1 MIRLPLFNRLDVEEY
16 GMYPGT
22 LEEPGLHVDFQPGLT
37 LILGANGLGKTTLV
51 TILYRMCTG
60 PFEISG
66 LASSPT
72 LGFMKTDPTRLQ
84 RWDQRVFAS
93 RVTDDAVGATASL
106 RFEIGGSSITVT
118 RSLSNLSVVHLEID
132 GEELQ
137 ATDDRFQALVVDLSG
152 VSTFGDWL
160 LLLHY
165 LVFYFEDRRA
175 LVWDPTAQRQILR
188 LLLLPKDAASNWAER
203 ERGTVELDSRVRN
216 LQNTLNREEG
226 VERRS
231 RTKAKQGREVVA
243 ELSTHE
249 AALAEELARRDALS
263 EQLPGAEAAR
273 QRARLRALTV
283 EQEQDSTRRALE
295 RLQLSRIADAFPSH
309 DETGRYLLGRL
320 FSDET
325 CQACGHHVPEFVAA
339 MQQRIAATECVVC
352 GSLISEAPRRSRGF
366 QAEFS
371 RLTSE
376 LERLMTALETARRVR
391 VEAEA
396 IYEASREAF
405 NAADEAVIR
414 RRAVVADLVRRLPP
428 DSRTLHRQSAEVSSL
443 RGRLDRLKAELDV
456 LRANFE
462 ELVRHDTGT
471 IVKRRAQ
478 IIATFNAFA
487 EGFLFESSR
496 LHWAPHKSRVGQTG
510 PLVYFPAFEFEM
522 GGSDFPSPVRRSGPE
537 QVSESQREFVDLAFR
552 MTLMQVATGT
562 SAGSLIID
570 APETSLDAVFS
581 ERAATVLVR
590 FADPLANNR
599 VIVTSNLVDGQLI
612 PKMLDEA
619 DITSTEDARLV
630 DLLRIA
636 TPTTAIREMFTDY
649 KRVRDQ
655 LFSGSRKL

>member
-1 MIRLPLFNRLDVEEY
+1 MIRLPLFNRLDVEDY

-22 LEEPGLHVDFQPGLT
+22 PEHPGLHVEFRPGLT
-37 LILGANGLGKTTLV
+37 LVLGANGLGKTTLI

-60 PFEISG
+60 PYEISG
-66 LASSPT
+66 LSGSPT
-72 LGFMKTDPTRLQ
+72 LGFMRTDPTRLQ
-84 RWDQRVFAS
+84 RWGQRVFAS

-106 RFEIGGSSITVT
+106 QFQIGDSSITVT
-118 RSLSNLSVVHLEID
+118 RALSNLSVIQLELN

-137 ATDDRFQALVVDLSG
+137 ATDDRFQALVVELSG

-203 ERGTVELDSRVRN
+203 ERQAVELDSRVRN

-226 VERRS
+226 IERRARS
-231 RTKAKQGREVVA
+231 KAKQGQDVIT
-243 ELSTHE
+243 ELATQE
-249 AALAEELARRDALS
+249 AALAEELRRREALS

-283 EQEQDSTRRALE
+283 EQDYDSTRRALE
-295 RLQLSRIADAFPSH
+295 RLQLSRIAEAFPSR
-309 DETGRYLLGRL
+309 DETARYLLGRL

-325 CQACGHHVPEFVAA
+325 CQTCGHHVPEFVAA
-339 MQQRIAATECVVC
+339 MQQRIAAAACVVC
-352 GSLISEAPRRSRGF
+352 GSPVTDVAQQSRGF
-366 QAEFS
+366 QREFS
-371 RLTSE
+371 GLTSE
-376 LERLMTALETARRVR
+376 LERLMTALETTREVR
-391 VEAEA
+391 LEAEA
-396 IYEASREAF
+396 AYEESRKEF
-405 NAADEAVIR
+405 NAADEAVIQ
-414 RRAVVADLVRRLPP
+414 RRAVIADLVRRLPP
-428 DSRTLHRQSAEVSSL
+428 DSRMLHQQSAEVSSL
-443 RGRLDRLKAELDV
+443 RGRLDRLKSELDV
-456 LRANFE
+456 LRTKFE
-462 ELVRHDTGT
+462 QLVRHDTRT
-471 IVKRRAQ
+471 MVKQRAR
-478 IIATFNAFA
+478 IIAAFNAYA

-510 PLVYFPAFEFEM
+510 PLVDFPAFEFEM

-552 MTLMQVATGT
+552 MTLMQVATGA
-562 SAGSLIID
+562 SAGPLVID

-590 FADPLANNR
+590 FADPAANNR

-619 DITSTEDARLV
+619 GISSPHDPRLV

-636 TPTTAIREMFTDY
+636 TPTTAIREMSADY
-649 KRVRDQ
+649 ERVRDQ
-655 LFSGSRKL
+655 LFSGSKPR